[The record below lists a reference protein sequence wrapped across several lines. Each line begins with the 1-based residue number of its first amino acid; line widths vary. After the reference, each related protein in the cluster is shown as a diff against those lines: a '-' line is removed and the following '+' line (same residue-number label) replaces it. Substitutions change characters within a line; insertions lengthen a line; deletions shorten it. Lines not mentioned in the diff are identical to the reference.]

1 MFDSFNSKYSGG
13 GKVEIIKIKDFNF
26 SYPNSDIKALK
37 DINLTIN
44 KGELILLCGLSGSG
58 KSTLLK
64 NIKLSL
70 APHGDVSGSI
80 MYKGKD
86 IHNLSVREEVT
97 SIGMVTQG
105 FSNQIVTDRV
115 YHEIAFIMENLGWD
129 SDIIRIKVS
138 EIASYFGLEDIIESS
153 IDTLSGGQKQLIN
166 LASVM
171 VVNPEVLILDEP
183 TAQLDPIARDEF
195 IERIKKVND
204 ELGMTIIIAE
214 HNLENIMAYADK
226 VVIMEKGQIIY
237 NDIPHNIGN
246 ILCKDTNNIF
256 ESMPTPVRLYKS
268 IGIGDECPIS
278 LKEGRKYIDSID
290 INNHI
295 NTYVNNIK
303 QKNDIIIELKDV
315 CYKYTKNANDI
326 VRDLNLKIYNNE
338 IFTILGGNGAGK
350 STTLNLLCKIY
361 KPYMGKIKYKM
372 KKEDKVVLLPQDPET
387 IFSKDT
393 VLEELKETCIG
404 NVEDIVQMLDVE
416 ELLDKNPYDL
426 SGGEKQKVAIG
437 KVLGLKPKVL
447 LLDEITK
454 GLDNHYKNKI
464 GEILKALKKEGITI
478 VMVTHDIEFAAKYS
492 DKCAMLFN
500 KTIVSVKNP
509 FDFFVE
515 NNFYTTAVCKM
526 TRGKVKAVTI
536 EDVVKKI

>member
-13 GKVEIIKIKDFNF
+13 GKVEIIKIKNFNF

-237 NDIPHNIGN
+237 NDISHNIGN

-338 IFTILGGNGAGK
+338 VFTILGGNGAGK

-361 KPYMGKIKYKM
+361 MPYMGKIKYKM

>member
-1 MFDSFNSKYSGG
+1 
-13 GKVEIIKIKDFNF
+13 
-26 SYPNSDIKALK
+26 
-37 DINLTIN
+37 
-44 KGELILLCGLSGSG
+44 
-58 KSTLLK
+58 
-64 NIKLSL
+64 
-70 APHGDVSGSI
+70 
-80 MYKGKD
+80 
-86 IHNLSVREEVT
+86 
-97 SIGMVTQG
+97 
-105 FSNQIVTDRV
+105 
-115 YHEIAFIMENLGWD
+115 
-129 SDIIRIKVS
+129 
-138 EIASYFGLEDIIESS
+138 
-153 IDTLSGGQKQLIN
+153 
-166 LASVM
+166 M

-278 LKEGRKYIDSID
+278 LKEGRRYIDSID

>member
-1 MFDSFNSKYSGG
+1 M
-13 GKVEIIKIKDFNF
+13 EIIKIKDFNF

-97 SIGMVTQG
+97 NIGIVTQS
-105 FSNQIVTDRV
+105 FTNQIVTDRV

-138 EIASYFGLEDIIESS
+138 EIASYFGLEDIIESP
-153 IDTLSGGQKQLIN
+153 IDTLSGGQKQLLN

-256 ESMPTPVRLYKS
+256 ESMPTPVKLYKL
-268 IGIGDECPIS
+268 IGIGGECPIS
-278 LKEGRKYIDSID
+278 LKEGRKYIDSIE

-315 CYKYTKNANDI
+315 CYKYTKNADDI

-372 KKEDKVVLLPQDPET
+372 KKEDNVVLLPQDPET

-393 VLEELKETCIG
+393 VLEELKETCID
-404 NVEDIVQMLDVE
+404 NVEYIVNMLDIE

-454 GLDNHYKNKI
+454 GLDNYYKNKI
-464 GEILKALKKEGITI
+464 GEILINLKKEGITI
-478 VMVTHDIEFAAKYS
+478 VMVTHDIEFAATYS

>member
-278 LKEGRKYIDSID
+278 LKEGRRYIDSID